1 VGEAPEVVVPELA
14 VEVPEL
20 APEAAEEREPV
31 LVQEDQVAA
40 AVHRRLHNTRAARLP
55 VKPRL
60 E

>member
-40 AVHRRLHNTRAARLP
+40 VHRRLHNTRAARLP